1 MTMHSPPSGES
12 VARGSMLGEQVQI
25 SPGHPEFSAPPS
37 GSAQRHLTLPSL
49 L

>member
-1 MTMHSPPSGES
+1 MTIHSAPSGES

-37 GSAQRHLTLPSL
+37 GSAQRQVTVDSA
-49 L
+49 